1 MTELTMPIPPEP
13 LGKLITMTQ
22 DILADH
28 GVLAEFDFTDAP
40 VRGGEK
46 HKGDVPPMIIVDQNS
61 ISDFPFGAG
70 SGRLGVADYTFTM
83 RCYGRKA
90 ISGEREAGRLAG
102 LVRAGFHNHLP
113 VVMGTVGIYRIR
125 VLSVGP
131 PLTDPDEETPFVPLS
146 IGLYAATVAAAS

>member
-1 MTELTMPIPPEP
+1 MPIPPEP
-13 LGKLITMTQ
+13 LGKLITLTQ

-28 GVLAEFDFTDAP
+28 GSLAEFDFTDSP

-46 HKGDVPPMIIVDQNS
+46 HAGDEPPMVIIDVNS
-61 ISDFPFGAG
+61 ASDFPFGIG
-70 SGRLGVADYTFTM
+70 SGRLGLADYVFTM

-90 ISGEREAGRLAG
+90 ISGEREALRLAG
-102 LVRAGFHNHLP
+102 VVRAGLHNHPP

-125 VLSVGP
+125 VLSVGA
-131 PLTDPDEETPFVPLS
+131 PLRDQIEETPFVPLS